1 MAEPAAAAAVS
12 TRKLYGYALSS
23 NSVRIAALLN
33 EKGLDYE
40 LVVVDDTKAPDFL
53 AINPLGQVPAFQD
66 GDDILFESRAIS
78 RYIAAKYR
86 SSGTDLLPATPS
98 AKLEVWL
105 EVESHHFYP
114 AVADLVYEL
123 RVRPRLPGGAPPDPA
138 VVDGLARKV
147 ADVLDVYD
155 AHLAA
160 GNRYLAGD
168 AFTLADVNHMAQL
181 FVMSRTPRA
190 AELVAA
196 RPHVQ
201 AWWDDISARP
211 AWKKTVAALPLPPA

>member
-1 MAEPAAAAAVS
+1 MAEPPPATAVS
-12 TRKLYGYALSS
+12 RKLYGYALSS
-23 NSVRIAALLN
+23 NSLRIAALLN

-40 LVVVDDTKAPDFL
+40 LVVVDDTKAPGSSPSTY
-53 AINPLGQVPAFQD
+53 PLGQVPAFQD

-78 RYIAAKYR
+78 RYIATKYR
-86 SSGTDLLPATPS
+86 SSGTDLLPATAS

-123 RVRPRLPGGAPPDPA
+123 RVRPRLPGGVPPDPA
-138 VVDGLARKV
+138 VVDGLAGKV

-160 GNRYLAGD
+160 GNRYLAGEQ
-168 AFTLADVNHMAQL
+168 FTLADVNHIAQL

-201 AWWDDISARP
+201 AWWDEISARP

>member
-1 MAEPAAAAAVS
+1 MAEPPPTAPAAS
-12 TRKLYGYALSS
+12 TRKLYGYELSS

-33 EKGLDYE
+33 EKGLHYD
-40 LVVVDDTKAPDFL
+40 LVLVDDTKAPHFL

-66 GDDILFESRAIS
+66 GNDILFESRAIS

-98 AKLEVWL
+98 AKLEV
-105 EVESHHFYP
+105 
-114 AVADLVYEL
+114 YEL

-138 VVDGLARKV
+138 VVDALARKV
-147 ADVLDVYD
+147 ADVLDIYD
-155 AHLAA
+155 AHLAV

-201 AWWDDISARP
+201 AWWDEISARP

>member
-1 MAEPAAAAAVS
+1 MATAAAETS
-12 TRKLYGYALSS
+12 RKLYGYALSS

-40 LVVVDDTKAPDFL
+40 LVAVDLDNKTPEFL
-53 AINPLGQVPAFQD
+53 AISPFGQIPAFQD

-78 RYIAAKYR
+78 RHIATKYK
-86 SSGTDLLPATPS
+86 SQGPDLLPTPS
-98 AKLEVWL
+98 AKLETWL

-114 AVADLVYEL
+114 AVADLVYEI
-123 RVRPRLPGGAPPDPA
+123 RVRPRLPGGASPDPA

-147 ADVLDVYD
+147 AAVLDVYE

-168 AFTLADVNHMAQL
+168 VFTLADVNHMAQL
-181 FVMSRTPRA
+181 LVISLTPRA

-211 AWKKTVAALPLPPA
+211 AWKKTVAALPLSPP

>member
-1 MAEPAAAAAVS
+1 MAEEAAAAETS
-12 TRKLYGYALSS
+12 RKLYGYALSS

-33 EKGLDYE
+33 EKGLHYD
-40 LVVVDDTKAPDFL
+40 LVAVDLDNKTPEFL
-53 AINPLGQVPAFQD
+53 AISPFGQIPAFQD
-66 GDDILFESRAIS
+66 GDDVLFESRAIS
-78 RYIAAKYR
+78 RHIATKYKHL
-86 SSGTDLLPATPS
+86 GPDLLPTPS
-98 AKLEVWL
+98 AKLETWL

-114 AVADLVYEL
+114 AVADLVYEI
-123 RVRPRLPGGAPPDPA
+123 RVRPRLPGGVPPDSA

-147 ADVLDVYD
+147 ADVLDVYE

-168 AFTLADVNHMAQL
+168 VFTLADVNHMAQL
-181 FVMSRTPRA
+181 LAVSKTPRA

-201 AWWDDISARP
+201 AWWEDISARP
-211 AWKKTVAALPLPPA
+211 AWKKTVATLPLSPP